1 MTSFKRGVL
10 CIAIGIVGVL
20 ILLVGGGY
28 VSATNGSY
36 WCSVFGIAY
45 TVGFVFPGIL
55 VYRSADN
62 PKYKQCQ
69 QVGPRPPY
77 RFFSCLIGYL
87 VSFSVSLLW
96 LIFFRSRFFASP
108 VGMHGFTVV
117 MGLALAQLPVL
128 GLGILHAEFKGNKEV
143 SDCNVSG
150 TP

>member
-1 MTSFKRGVL
+1 MTNFKRGIL
-10 CIAIGIVGVL
+10 CIISGIVGVL

-36 WCSVFGIAY
+36 WCSVFGVAY
-45 TVGFVFPGIL
+45 AVGLVFPGFL
-55 VYRSADN
+55 VYRSGAN

-69 QVGPRPPY
+69 QVSPRPC
-77 RFFSCLIGYL
+77 RFFGSLICYI
-87 VSFSVSLLW
+87 VSFSVFPLW
-96 LIFFRSRFFASP
+96 LIFFRSHFFASP
-108 VGMHGFTVV
+108 IGMHGFTVV